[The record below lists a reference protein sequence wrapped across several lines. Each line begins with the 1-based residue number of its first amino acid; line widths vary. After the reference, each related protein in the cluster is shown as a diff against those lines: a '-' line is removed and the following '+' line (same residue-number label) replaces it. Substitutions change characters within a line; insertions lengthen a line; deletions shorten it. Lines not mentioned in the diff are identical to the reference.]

1 MEATLP
7 DFLTQF
13 KNNSEPHPLFNKSE
27 SPKVKFHK
35 YVEPIVSNGEQLFQE
50 SGTLNISEDGEQTF
64 YKKHNNR
71 IIVNWFIGTNSS
83 PKNYELNKMI
93 EELYE
98 KGYKNVTYD
107 VTKIKLFTPNWFQKN
122 ILRQN
127 SFKYFDYSDEHGFL
141 FEADEIVKKD
151 IDTIGWSHI

>member
-1 MEATLP
+1 
-7 DFLTQF
+7 
-13 KNNSEPHPLFNKSE
+13 
-27 SPKVKFHK
+27 
-35 YVEPIVSNGEQLFQE
+35 
-50 SGTLNISEDGEQTF
+50 
-64 YKKHNNR
+64 
-71 IIVNWFIGTNSS
+71 
-83 PKNYELNKMI
+83 MI

-151 IDTIGWSHI
+151 IDTKIGRAHV